1 MTRSRLP
8 IAAHAPSRARSAFPS
23 GVVLM
28 SRSSFMPVAA
38 LVGLAAGAYAPLA
51 LAAQT
56 PAAPGAATIAP
67 TANLVADGVPPVPA
81 AVAAAV
87 RRYTEA
93 RAASLAD
100 WHPTE
105 RALLVSTRFGNT
117 PQLHLVAAPLGARRQ
132 LTFYDEPITGAT
144 YEPRTGRYFVFAK
157 DVGGNEFGQLYR
169 HDVATGAVT
178 LLTDGGRSQNGG
190 ARWSTRGDRMAYA
203 STRRNGADR
212 DLYVMDPLDPKSD
225 RLVLQARGGGWGV
238 ADWSPDDRQL
248 LVAEYRSVNESRLH
262 LVDVAS
268 GRRTPLLGGGRD
280 TVAYGGARFAR
291 DGRGVYLTTD
301 AASEF
306 QRLAYLDLAT
316 KRVTPL
322 TASIEWDVEDFDL
335 SPDGR
340 TVAFATNEAGR
351 SRLYLMD
358 ATTREARAVG
368 GVPAGVI
375 GGLRWRR
382 DGRELAFSVASAR
395 SPSDVYS
402 VDAAGGA
409 LTRWTESEL
418 GGLVASELVEPTLV
432 RWPSFDRREI
442 TGFYYRPPARFAG
455 KRPVLVSIHGGPE
468 GQSRPG
474 FQGRTNYFIN
484 ELGVAVIYPNVR
496 GSAGY
501 GKTFVKLD
509 NGVRREDSVKD
520 IGALLDWIASQPEL
534 DAARVM
540 VTGGSYGGYMT
551 LAVATTYNDRICCS
565 LDVVGIS
572 NFTTFLENTESYRRD
587 LRRAE
592 YGDERDPRIRAFFER
607 IAPLNNA
614 GRISKPLFVVQG
626 GNDPRVPRSEAEQ
639 MVARVKRNG
648 SPVWYLMATDEGH
661 GFRKKGNVDFQF
673 YATTQFVRKY
683 LLREEERGTV
693 LQ

>member
-1 MTRSRLP
+1 
-8 IAAHAPSRARSAFPS
+8 
-23 GVVLM
+23 
-28 SRSSFMPVAA
+28 
-38 LVGLAAGAYAPLA
+38 
-51 LAAQT
+51 
-56 PAAPGAATIAP
+56 
-67 TANLVADGVPPVPA
+67 
-81 AVAAAV
+81 
-87 RRYTEA
+87 
-93 RAASLAD
+93 
-100 WHPTE
+100 
-105 RALLVSTRFGNT
+105 
-117 PQLHLVAAPLGARRQ
+117 
-132 LTFYDEPITGAT
+132 
-144 YEPRTGRYFVFAK
+144 
-157 DVGGNEFGQLYR
+157 
-169 HDVATGAVT
+169 
-178 LLTDGGRSQNGG
+178 
-190 ARWSTRGDRMAYA
+190 
-203 STRRNGADR
+203 
-212 DLYVMDPLDPKSD
+212 
-225 RLVLQARGGGWGV
+225 
-238 ADWSPDDRQL
+238 
-248 LVAEYRSVNESRLH
+248 
-262 LVDVAS
+262 
-268 GRRTPLLGGGRD
+268 
-280 TVAYGGARFAR
+280 
-291 DGRGVYLTTD
+291 
-301 AASEF
+301 
-306 QRLAYLDLAT
+306 
-316 KRVTPL
+316 
-322 TASIEWDVEDFDL
+322 
-335 SPDGR
+335 
-340 TVAFATNEAGR
+340 
-351 SRLYLMD
+351 
-358 ATTREARAVG
+358 
-368 GVPAGVI
+368 VI
-375 GGLRWRR
+375 GGLRWRG
-382 DGRELAFSVASAR
+382 DGREVAFSVASAR

-455 KRPVLVSIHGGPE
+455 KRPVLINIHGGPE

-474 FQGRTNYFIN
+474 FQGRTNYFLN

-496 GSAGY
+496 GSTGY

-520 IGALLDWIASQPEL
+520 VGALLDWIARQPEL

-587 LRRAE
+587 LRRVE

-626 GNDPRVPRSEAEQ
+626 GNDPRVPRTEAEQ

-661 GFRKKGNVDFQF
+661 GFRKKGNADFQF

-683 LLREEERGTV
+683 LLREEERGTI

>member
-1 MTRSRLP
+1 
-8 IAAHAPSRARSAFPS
+8 
-23 GVVLM
+23 
-28 SRSSFMPVAA
+28 
-38 LVGLAAGAYAPLA
+38 
-51 LAAQT
+51 
-56 PAAPGAATIAP
+56 
-67 TANLVADGVPPVPA
+67 
-81 AVAAAV
+81 
-87 RRYTEA
+87 
-93 RAASLAD
+93 
-100 WHPTE
+100 
-105 RALLVSTRFGNT
+105 
-117 PQLHLVAAPLGARRQ
+117 
-132 LTFYDEPITGAT
+132 
-144 YEPRTGRYFVFAK
+144 
-157 DVGGNEFGQLYR
+157 
-169 HDVATGAVT
+169 
-178 LLTDGGRSQNGG
+178 
-190 ARWSTRGDRMAYA
+190 
-203 STRRNGADR
+203 
-212 DLYVMDPLDPKSD
+212 
-225 RLVLQARGGGWGV
+225 
-238 ADWSPDDRQL
+238 
-248 LVAEYRSVNESRLH
+248 
-262 LVDVAS
+262 
-268 GRRTPLLGGGRD
+268 
-280 TVAYGGARFAR
+280 
-291 DGRGVYLTTD
+291 
-301 AASEF
+301 
-306 QRLAYLDLAT
+306 
-316 KRVTPL
+316 
-322 TASIEWDVEDFDL
+322 
-335 SPDGR
+335 
-340 TVAFATNEAGR
+340 
-351 SRLYLMD
+351 
-358 ATTREARAVG
+358 
-368 GVPAGVI
+368 
-375 GGLRWRR
+375 
-382 DGRELAFSVASAR
+382 
-395 SPSDVYS
+395 
-402 VDAAGGA
+402 
-409 LTRWTESEL
+409 
-418 GGLVASELVEPTLV
+418 VEPTLV